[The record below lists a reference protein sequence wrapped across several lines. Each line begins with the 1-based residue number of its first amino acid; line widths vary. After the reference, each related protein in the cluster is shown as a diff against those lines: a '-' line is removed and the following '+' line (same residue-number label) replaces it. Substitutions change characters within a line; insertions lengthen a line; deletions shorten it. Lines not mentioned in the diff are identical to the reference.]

1 VRKIAHL
8 FEPAGAARKPIAAHD
23 AAALDATELDEIA
36 GGRSEDWPP
45 PPGRN

>member
-1 VRKIAHL
+1 M
-8 FEPAGAARKPIAAHD
+8 AAQHAVALG
-23 AAALDATELDEIA
+23 AAALDKVA